1 MQVKRTETESYI
13 GPNIFFNDL
22 NVIMWCD
29 TILLYVDPGL
39 YIKISLDPQ

>member
-1 MQVKRTETESYI
+1 MQVIRTETESYI
-13 GPNIFFNDL
+13 GPKIFYNDL
-22 NVIMWCD
+22 NVIIWDD